1 MNDDRERRKIEKEE
15 ERRRGKEE
23 KARLKAE
30 KQAIKEAK
38 RRERREGVPLY
49 LAMPEEPPQ
58 PPLQQEPAAAPEA
71 EEAHVDKSSRKEE
84 RKRRKREKEEKRK
97 RKKEEKAR
105 VKAEKQALKEAKKRE
120 KGRAAPP
127 EERPEETSVR
137 SPSQKV
143 LTEEKPATAAAIVME
158 ETPLPASEAVI
169 VEAPPEMET
178 VIEAPK
184 AAPPEE
190 IPPEEEKKRW
200 LTRLRKSLSKS
211 RLNFVAPLSKAI
223 ATRRFDEDFWGEVED
238 ILVGADVGVDMTVT
252 LVDRTRERMTE
263 EKVKE
268 PEELLALFREVLA
281 EAIDIGDRQLIFAD
295 SGPSV
300 FMIVGVNGTGKT
312 TTIAKLGYL
321 LQQDNKTV
329 LLAAGDTFRA
339 AGIEQLEE
347 WGNRVGLHTVKHRQG
362 ADSAAVIHDA
372 VESALARDMD
382 VVIADTAGRLHT
394 KTNLM
399 EELKKI
405 KRVAEREAQVTETL
419 LVIDA
424 TTGQN
429 GLIQAREFKE
439 AVDVTGV
446 VLTKLDGTAKGGI
459 VVAIGH
465 DLGIPIKF
473 IGVGEGVE
481 DLHPFDPYEFAG
493 ALFS

>member
-1 MNDDRERRKIEKEE
+1 MSNDRERRKKEKEE

-30 KQAIKEAK
+30 KQALKEAK
-38 RRERREGVPLY
+38 RRERQEGVPLY
-49 LAMPEEPPQ
+49 LAMPEEPPE
-58 PPLQQEPAAAPEA
+58 PLLEQEQAPAPGAKKAPIE
-71 EEAHVDKSSRKEE
+71 KPSRKEE
-84 RKRRKREKEEKRK
+84 RERRKREKEEKRK

-105 VKAEKQALKEAKKRE
+105 AKAEKQALKEAKRRE
-120 KGRAAPP
+120 KDREAPSGEKAGEAPGRPP
-127 EERPEETSVR
+127 THELV
-137 SPSQKV
+137 
-143 LTEEKPATAAAIVME
+143 TEKKPVTATATVTE
-158 ETPLPASEAVI
+158 GKPLPAAEAVI
-169 VEAPPEMET
+169 LETAPEAET
-178 VIEAPK
+178 VIEAPE

-190 IPPEEEKKRW
+190 APPEEEKKRW

-252 LVDRTRERMTE
+252 LVGRTRERMTE

-295 SGPSV
+295 RGPSV
-300 FMIVGVNGTGKT
+300 FVIVGVNGTGKT

-321 LQQDNKTV
+321 LQQENKTV

-405 KRVAEREAQVTETL
+405 KRVAEREARVTETL

-429 GLIQAREFKE
+429 GLIQAREFKD

-481 DLHPFDPYEFAG
+481 DLHPFDPYEFAN